1 MSIREPLYG
10 AAADRVR
17 DQLAGQAPTPGVLPP
32 AITEFLATV
41 LAALDVPLADR
52 PADDK
57 LRAELLTRRAADTR
71 VILELLLT
79 HGDVARSTERLREW
93 TAQHP
98 VTYPTWQARTEQAAA
113 EEQTLLNELAVVM
126 EFPAASGGTV
136 TVTADNAGASPS
148 YGWQCTAGHRDEHP
162 YAALP
167 FARDD
172 AKAHAAACEGRCP
185 AAHPEDPSP
194 CDGPVVVTVLDAG
207 NAGANGCEHHGARL
221 LASLDGGRVYP
232 LPDAPPGAAI
242 RVFKAAAHTAP
253 YAWVKRGERP

>member
-17 DQLAGQAPTPGVLPP
+17 DQLAEQAPTPGVLPP

-93 TAQHP
+93 TAQQP

-113 EEQTLLNELAVVM
+113 EEEDLLAE
-126 EFPAASGGTV
+126 
-136 TVTADNAGASPS
+136 
-148 YGWQCTAGHRDEHP
+148 
-162 YAALP
+162 
-167 FARDD
+167 
-172 AKAHAAACEGRCP
+172 RCP
-185 AAHPEDPSP
+185 AAHPEDPSL

-232 LPDAPPGAAI
+232 LPDAPEGAAI
-242 RVFKAAAHTAP
+242 RTFKAAATTAP
-253 YAWVKRGERP
+253 YAWVERGERP